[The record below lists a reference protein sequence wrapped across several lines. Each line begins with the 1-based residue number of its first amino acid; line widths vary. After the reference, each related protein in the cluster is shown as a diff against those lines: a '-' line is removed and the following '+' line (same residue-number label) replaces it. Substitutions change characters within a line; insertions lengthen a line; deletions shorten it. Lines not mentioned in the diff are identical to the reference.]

1 MLKLP
6 ELQPLQSIEA
16 GPSTEAAEGRCFAV
30 VTMLHLGGRE
40 WIGGFGVVNGLNKI
54 RHVFRMF
61 LLSMFGPGFDVLAQH
76 PNIRLATE
84 AKCPMAR

>member
-1 MLKLP
+1 MLCC
-6 ELQPLQSIEA
+6 
-16 GPSTEAAEGRCFAV
+16 GDDAAF
-30 VTMLHLGGRE
+30 GRE
-40 WIGGFGVVNGLNKI
+40 GMDWRLWNGLNKI
-54 RHVFRMF
+54 RHMFRMF